1 MTTTLPSRPVDPAA
15 LLSFQAGPALLHQ
28 EPPSAPAA
36 ALPSAGNAH
45 ASAPRPGS
53 LRAAAPGLQS
63 LPGRHRCGSAG
74 ATGRRTAA
82 AIARPLLCLL
92 LCLWLSLAGA
102 SPAAALLQASPGE
115 TGTGLVRS
123 LESLRDLDYQS
134 WQVVAYRQ
142 GAAAETAPVTL
153 RIVGYP
159 GRVRID
165 HPTPLLVRSG
175 RRLWELHDITLSNP
189 KLASDPRAA
198 AAEFDLTPLL
208 ADLRKNRPLR
218 LELPG
223 VFVELPV
230 PPYVVTEWRSLPTEP
245 VP

>member
-1 MTTTLPSRPVDPAA
+1 MPSLLPLRLDRLFGSAAPAHVAPPRSSDRRPVRD
-15 LLSFQAGPALLHQ
+15 
-28 EPPSAPAA
+28 
-36 ALPSAGNAH
+36 LP
-45 ASAPRPGS
+45 
-53 LRAAAPGLQS
+53 
-63 LPGRHRCGSAG
+63 
-74 ATGRRTAA
+74 A
-82 AIARPLLCLL
+82 AIASRLLCLL
-92 LCLWLSLAGA
+92 LILWIGLSGAPSALAM
-102 SPAAALLQASPGE
+102 LQASPGE

-159 GRVRID
+159 GRVRLD

-175 RRLWELHDITLSNP
+175 RRLWQLDDVTLANP
-189 KLASDPRAA
+189 KLSSDPRAA

-230 PPYVVTEWRSLPTEP
+230 PPYVVEEWRALPTEP

>member
-1 MTTTLPSRPVDPAA
+1 MPVLQPDSTCRRGHTAD
-15 LLSFQAGPALLHQ
+15 GD
-28 EPPSAPAA
+28 A
-36 ALPSAGNAH
+36 ALPRRGLIQRGLSGLL
-45 ASAPRPGS
+45 S
-53 LRAAAPGLQS
+53 LLLMLLLGLGGAAPAQ
-63 LPGRHRCGSAG
+63 AM
-74 ATGRRTAA
+74 
-82 AIARPLLCLL
+82 
-92 LCLWLSLAGA
+92 
-102 SPAAALLQASPGE
+102 LQASPGE

-142 GAAAETAPVTL
+142 GPAADTAPVTL

-159 GRVRID
+159 GRVRLD

-175 RRLWELHDITLSNP
+175 RRLWQLDDITLANP
-189 KLASDPRAA
+189 KLAGDVRAA
-198 AAEFDLTPLL
+198 AAEFDITPLL

-230 PPYVVTEWRSLPTEP
+230 PPYVVEEWRALPTEP